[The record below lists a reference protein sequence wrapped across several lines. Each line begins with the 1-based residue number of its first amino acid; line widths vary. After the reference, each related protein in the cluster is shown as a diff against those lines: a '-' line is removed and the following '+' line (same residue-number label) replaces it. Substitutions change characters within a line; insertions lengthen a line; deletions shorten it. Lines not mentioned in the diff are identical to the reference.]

1 MYQQK
6 QLRKQLGDGY
16 RFCQRLSS
24 GEAKRLLSQVDGGN
38 HFQVAA
44 SLTAG
49 VVKLEAVVYWNN
61 GRYALG
67 YDLMVKD
74 SPDSPD
80 WICYESLAE
89 EVRYSVRNGWQ
100 DIKKAI
106 HYLQMAAE
114 DGNSFGEYQLGKL
127 YYFGN
132 GVRADAE
139 KGLEYLRASA
149 EHGNQYAAIL
159 LQTIQHQQTWG
170 AASCAASLIAQ
181 LGRIF
186 QEREQNQNQ
195 CQKPRMDR
203 KQKREIAEKKQAMGL
218 RG

>member
-1 MYQQK
+1 MGNKDALYGLGKLYLNPDFPEYDPQK
-6 QLRKQLGDGY
+6 AMEYLKIAVEADHAFAKYLLGKLL
-16 RFCQRLSS
+16 CQ
-24 GEAKRLLSQVDGGN
+24 GEVVEKNIARGLPMLQELADEGVS
-38 HFQVAA
+38 FAA
-44 SLTAG
+44 YIVG
-49 VVKLEAVVYWNN
+49 KVY
-61 GRYALG
+61 LKE
-67 YDLMVKD
+67 D
-74 SPDSPD
+74 
-80 WICYESLAE
+80 
-89 EVRYSVRNGWQ
+89 GWQ

-106 HYLQMAAE
+106 HYLQMTAE

-127 YYFGN
+127 YYFGK
-132 GVRADAE
+132 GVRADTE

-149 EHGNQYAAIL
+149 EHGNQYAENL
-159 LQTIQHQQTWG
+159 LQMIQHQQTWG

-218 RG
+218 RD

>member
-24 GEAKRLLSQVDGGN
+24 GETKRLLSQVDGGN

-80 WICYESLAE
+80 WICYAG
-89 EVRYSVRNGWQ
+89 RTGDR
-100 DIKKAI
+100 
-106 HYLQMAAE
+106 
-114 DGNSFGEYQLGKL
+114 
-127 YYFGN
+127 
-132 GVRADAE
+132 R
-139 KGLEYLRASA
+139 R
-149 EHGNQYAAIL
+149 IL
-159 LQTIQHQQTWG
+159 
-170 AASCAASLIAQ
+170 
-181 LGRIF
+181 
-186 QEREQNQNQ
+186 
-195 CQKPRMDR
+195 
-203 KQKREIAEKKQAMGL
+203 
-218 RG
+218 

>member
-16 RFCQRLSS
+16 RFYQRLSS
-24 GEAKRLLSQVDGGN
+24 GEAKRLLSQMDGGN

-44 SLTAG
+44 ILTAG

-89 EVRYSVRNGWQ
+89 EVRYSVRN
-100 DIKKAI
+100 
-106 HYLQMAAE
+106 L
-114 DGNSFGEYQLGKL
+114 
-127 YYFGN
+127 
-132 GVRADAE
+132 
-139 KGLEYLRASA
+139 
-149 EHGNQYAAIL
+149 
-159 LQTIQHQQTWG
+159 
-170 AASCAASLIAQ
+170 
-181 LGRIF
+181 
-186 QEREQNQNQ
+186 EREMFQVLNRAVEQYGLSYTE
-195 CQKPRMDR
+195 CRFSKVDGS
-203 KQKREIAEKKQAMGL
+203 KKEP
-218 RG
+218 